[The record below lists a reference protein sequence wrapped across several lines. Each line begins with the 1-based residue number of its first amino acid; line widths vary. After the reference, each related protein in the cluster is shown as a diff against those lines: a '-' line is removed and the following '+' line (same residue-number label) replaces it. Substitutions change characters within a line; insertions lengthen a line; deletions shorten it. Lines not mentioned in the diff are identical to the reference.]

1 MIKKYALLLIAMC
14 FACSSDFNE
23 LTLNP
28 NSEKETFTHS
38 KTSSSLWS
46 LQTDLMKLYH
56 INNSTPALLSD
67 KISLL
72 DSLANNLPEFVNL
85 KSNQYISISTDDVD
99 FILLNYDQL
108 YQNLNQTPEF
118 LDILDTIVLTDFDF
132 NSIETEIINSNN
144 LTVDEKELLLLIAYN
159 SYENGDLSW
168 KKRKGISIIY
178 GYNLSKANAVFNAAL
193 FSLLD

>member
-1 MIKKYALLLIAMC
+1 MC
-14 FACSSDFNE
+14 FECSSDFNE

-28 NSEKETFTHS
+28 NSEKEIFTHS

-108 YQNLNQTPEF
+108 YQNLNQSSQF
-118 LDILDTIVLTDFDF
+118 LDILDIIFLTDFNF
-132 NSIETEIINSNN
+132 TSIETEIINRNN
-144 LTVDEKELLLLIAYN
+144 LTVGEKELLLLIAYN
-159 SYENGDLSW
+159 SYENGDISW
-168 KKRKGISIIY
+168 KKRKGISIIH